1 MATEID
7 WGPFEG
13 CDCSRGRL
21 RTKQVGSNCFRGK
34 LNHRVRLRTTRMA
47 FIATGICWRPTESCD
62 GYRSRLRAS
71 KLAVIATGI
80 G

>member
-1 MATEID
+1 MIVNGKAED
-7 WGPFEG
+7 QQVVFKGY
-13 CDCSRGRL
+13 RGR
-21 RTKQVGSNCFRGK
+21 

-47 FIATGICWRPTESCD
+47 IIATGISWRPSENCD
-62 GYRSRLRAS
+62 GYRSRLRTS